1 MVKQLP
7 RSGHRG
13 RFASK
18 ESFLS
23 GGYVLYHDCGDGQL
37 QLSMFAK
44 DETVKWSVVWHV
56 SLTSLKYLC

>member
-1 MVKQLP
+1 MQLP
-7 RSGHRG
+7 RSGHRE

-23 GGYVLYHDCGDGQL
+23 GGYVLFLDCGDGQL

-44 DETVKWSVVWHV
+44 HETVKWSMV
-56 SLTSLKYLC
+56 